1 MPSLGN
7 PLYKA
12 VVKTAS
18 GQEYDLYKSK
28 VIQDLTMSDD
38 PDSLAKEVSLT
49 VMNAAKNGVTLATL
63 IQPSDRL
70 YIYANVGHG
79 DFEVFRGVI
88 WDRDM
93 VTDTEKKVTFTAY
106 DYLIYMMKSQ
116 DYFYYKKG
124 LSTKEIVKRICTAWK
139 LKLKYSYGSIKNKR
153 IKPVQKNIGDMI
165 VYVLNKAKSKLSSRY
180 IFTIEG
186 TTVIVKYANT
196 NTTIYKIEEGKNVIS
211 IEVKVTMDDIVT
223 KIKIYGEAK
232 KKSIPKLASMSK
244 NTSKFGTIQ
253 EIMDKDKKEKLSKI
267 KKQAQK
273 KLKSS
278 AKVKYEYIVTAI
290 SNPKIK
296 RGDTVYV
303 GCGTAGLKG
312 NKTVKSITHDCVA
325 GTLLTMNCI
334 CLLITS
340 PGLTSRIFVSPSRIH
355 SSSKNLLSPP
365 SSGSVAPPWREKIGN
380 FPLLIASKIGT
391 IVRSSLTTASV
402 NDAVN
407 LTLSGT
413 PYVWTSPAG

>member
-1 MPSLGN
+1 
-7 PLYKA
+7 
-12 VVKTAS
+12 
-18 GQEYDLYKSK
+18 
-28 VIQDLTMSDD
+28 
-38 PDSLAKEVSLT
+38 
-49 VMNAAKNGVTLATL
+49 MNAAKNGVTLATL

-70 YIYANVGHG
+70 YIYSNAGHG

-88 WDRDM
+88 WDRDR

-196 NTTIYKIEEGKNVIS
+196 NTTIYKIEEGKNVIQ
-211 IEVKVTMDDIVT
+211 EV
-223 KIKIYGEAK
+223 
-232 KKSIPKLASMSK
+232 
-244 NTSKFGTIQ
+244 
-253 EIMDKDKKEKLSKI
+253 MDKDKKEKLSKI

-325 GTLLTMNCI
+325 GTMDVV
-334 CLLITS
+334 
-340 PGLTSRIFVSPSRIH
+340 F
-355 SSSKNLLSPP
+355 
-365 SSGSVAPPWREKIGN
+365 
-380 FPLLIASKIGT
+380 
-391 IVRSSLTTASV
+391 
-402 NDAVN
+402 
-407 LTLSGT
+407 
-413 PYVWTSPAG
+413 Y

>member
-1 MPSLGN
+1 
-7 PLYKA
+7 
-12 VVKTAS
+12 
-18 GQEYDLYKSK
+18 
-28 VIQDLTMSDD
+28 
-38 PDSLAKEVSLT
+38 
-49 VMNAAKNGVTLATL
+49 MNAAKNGVTLATL

-165 VYVLNKAKSKLSSRY
+165 VY
-180 IFTIEG
+180 
-186 TTVIVKYANT
+186 T

-244 NTSKFGTIQ
+244 NTLKFGTIQ

-325 GTLLTMNCI
+325 GTMDVV
-334 CLLITS
+334 
-340 PGLTSRIFVSPSRIH
+340 F
-355 SSSKNLLSPP
+355 
-365 SSGSVAPPWREKIGN
+365 
-380 FPLLIASKIGT
+380 
-391 IVRSSLTTASV
+391 
-402 NDAVN
+402 
-407 LTLSGT
+407 
-413 PYVWTSPAG
+413 Y

>member
-1 MPSLGN
+1 
-7 PLYKA
+7 
-12 VVKTAS
+12 
-18 GQEYDLYKSK
+18 
-28 VIQDLTMSDD
+28 
-38 PDSLAKEVSLT
+38 
-49 VMNAAKNGVTLATL
+49 
-63 IQPSDRL
+63 
-70 YIYANVGHG
+70 
-79 DFEVFRGVI
+79 
-88 WDRDM
+88 
-93 VTDTEKKVTFTAY
+93 
-106 DYLIYMMKSQ
+106 
-116 DYFYYKKG
+116 
-124 LSTKEIVKRICTAWK
+124 
-139 LKLKYSYGSIKNKR
+139 
-153 IKPVQKNIGDMI
+153 MI

-244 NTSKFGTIQ
+244 NTLKFGTIQ

-325 GTLLTMNCI
+325 GTMDVV
-334 CLLITS
+334 
-340 PGLTSRIFVSPSRIH
+340 F
-355 SSSKNLLSPP
+355 
-365 SSGSVAPPWREKIGN
+365 
-380 FPLLIASKIGT
+380 
-391 IVRSSLTTASV
+391 
-402 NDAVN
+402 
-407 LTLSGT
+407 
-413 PYVWTSPAG
+413 Y

>member
-12 VVKTAS
+12 VVKTTS
-18 GQEYDLYKSK
+18 GQEYDLYKLK
-28 VIQDLTMSDD
+28 VILDLTISDD

-88 WDRDM
+88 WDRDR

-196 NTTIYKIEEGKNVIS
+196 NKRFIR
-211 IEVKVTMDDIVT
+211 
-223 KIKIYGEAK
+223 
-232 KKSIPKLASMSK
+232 LR
-244 NTSKFGTIQ
+244 
-253 EIMDKDKKEKLSKI
+253 KE
-267 KKQAQK
+267 
-273 KLKSS
+273 
-278 AKVKYEYIVTAI
+278 
-290 SNPKIK
+290 
-296 RGDTVYV
+296 R
-303 GCGTAGLKG
+303 
-312 NKTVKSITHDCVA
+312 
-325 GTLLTMNCI
+325 M
-334 CLLITS
+334 
-340 PGLTSRIFVSPSRIH
+340 
-355 SSSKNLLSPP
+355 
-365 SSGSVAPPWREKIGN
+365 
-380 FPLLIASKIGT
+380 
-391 IVRSSLTTASV
+391 
-402 NDAVN
+402 
-407 LTLSGT
+407 
-413 PYVWTSPAG
+413 

>member
-7 PLYKA
+7 PRYKA

-49 VMNAAKNGVTLATL
+49 VMNAAKNGVT
-63 IQPSDRL
+63 
-70 YIYANVGHG
+70 
-79 DFEVFRGVI
+79 
-88 WDRDM
+88 
-93 VTDTEKKVTFTAY
+93 DTEKKVTFTAY
-106 DYLIYMMKSQ
+106 DYLIYMMKYQ
-116 DYFYYKKG
+116 DYIYYKKG

-232 KKSIPKLASMSK
+232 KKSIPKIESMSNNK
-244 NTSKFGTIQ
+244 SKFGTIQ
-253 EIMDKDKKEKLSKI
+253 
-267 KKQAQK
+267 
-273 KLKSS
+273 
-278 AKVKYEYIVTAI
+278 
-290 SNPKIK
+290 
-296 RGDTVYV
+296 
-303 GCGTAGLKG
+303 
-312 NKTVKSITHDCVA
+312 
-325 GTLLTMNCI
+325 
-334 CLLITS
+334 
-340 PGLTSRIFVSPSRIH
+340 
-355 SSSKNLLSPP
+355 
-365 SSGSVAPPWREKIGN
+365 
-380 FPLLIASKIGT
+380 
-391 IVRSSLTTASV
+391 
-402 NDAVN
+402 
-407 LTLSGT
+407 
-413 PYVWTSPAG
+413 